1 MSQFASEYD
10 NSSVM
15 ADHLASWSEGY
26 ILCLSTAMQLYTGVV
41 SDREGWWY

>member
-26 ILCLSTAMQLYTGVV
+26 YACQPHAGLYTGVV
-41 SDREGWWY
+41 SDREGWW